1 MAALKKP
8 WGKFFWSDWMSD
20 AQLRRC
26 SPAARALWID
36 MLCIAA
42 QHEPVGYVAVK
53 GHGLAPDDLGRML
66 GFTEQEATDLIAELE
81 RNGVF
86 SRDRKGRIYS
96 RRMIRDAKKGEI
108 ARKNGKG
115 GGNPTLSKTKD
126 NSASDN
132 LPDKVQDKT
141 HILEARGQSREYP
154 QSTAPEGCARSSST
168 DPAIVLRTEIV
179 AAMDG
184 AMPPGDMH
192 RTAMWIAQGY
202 PPDLIRAV
210 VVERIRAGKR
220 PSSLA
225 WFDKALA
232 EAAAIKAPPVQ
243 PAADPKRPIPISQP
257 QFPGDSVIDI
267 VNPGKVA
274 ASILKPKVEAY
285 YRSGIWPEVGFGRA
299 PGTMGCHIPP
309 SFLAWCGGP
318 AIAEE
323 VA

>member
-1 MAALKKP
+1 MARIRTIKP
-8 WGKFFWSDWMSD
+8 EFWTSEQVTECSVSARLLFIGIWNFCDD
-20 AQLRRC
+20 A
-26 SPAARALWID
+26 
-36 MLCIAA
+36 
-42 QHEPVGYVAVK
+42 
-53 GHGLAPDDLGRML
+53 GRMNASPKQIKAL
-66 GFTEQEATDLIAELE
+66 VLPADDFDSESI
-81 RNGVF
+81 
-86 SRDRKGRIYS
+86 
-96 RRMIRDAKKGEI
+96 RRMIDELENNRLIIRYVVDGKEFLQVTGWHHQRIDRAQKSKIPPPPENNSSNDRRTIDVGREGNGGERKGVRD
-108 ARKNGKG
+108 
-115 GGNPTLSKTKD
+115 NP
-126 NSASDN
+126 
-132 LPDKVQDKT
+132 
-141 HILEARGQSREYP
+141 E
-154 QSTAPEGCARSSST
+154 STALEGCARSSSI

-243 PAADPKRPIPISQP
+243 PSADPKRSLPISQP

-274 ASILKPKVEAY
+274 ASILGPKVREF
-285 YRSGIWPEVGFGRA
+285 YRSGVWPEIGFGRP
-299 PGTMGCHIPP
+299 PGAMGCHIPP